1 MRMSRVSGWIN
12 GQANHQPDGFIL
24 LEVLVAIGLVSGVW
38 MSSVQA
44 YQVLALR
51 LAKQE
56 QKQSL
61 LRQEFDR
68 YELAEQIRANGSPT
82 LKKTK
87 SIKRI
92 LKARI

>member
-1 MRMSRVSGWIN
+1 MRMSWVN
-12 GQANHQPDGFIL
+12 GQVNHQSNGFIL

-38 MSSVQA
+38 MSSVQT
-44 YQVLALR
+44 YQALALR
-51 LAKQE
+51 LLKQE

-68 YELAEQIRANGSPT
+68 YELVEQIRANGSPT

-87 SIKRI
+87 TIKRI